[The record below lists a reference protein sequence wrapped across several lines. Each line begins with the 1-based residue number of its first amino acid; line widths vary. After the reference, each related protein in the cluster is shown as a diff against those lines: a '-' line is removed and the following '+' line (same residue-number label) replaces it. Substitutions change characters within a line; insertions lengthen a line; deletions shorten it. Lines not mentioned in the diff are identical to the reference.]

1 MIITL
6 KNIRTFYRPGCRID
20 CPMGLEDFSNDR
32 SEKPYADGKANSV
45 KYRPEID
52 GLRAVAVVPVILF
65 HAGVP
70 AFSGGYIGVDI
81 FFVISGYLITSILIG
96 DIRSQQFS
104 ILSFYE
110 RRIKRILPAL
120 CVVMLATLLPA
131 YLLLLPTELEA
142 YGRSLIA
149 VPLFASNVLFWSER
163 GYFGASVDLKPLVH
177 TWSLAV
183 EEQFYIFFPPLLAF
197 LANRSKKFSGAVLG
211 FIFIISLTASW
222 YLTRL
227 HFETAFYLPFTRIWE
242 LMVGSACAHALAH
255 PTFAVRRPGWPL
267 ALAGTALIGYSIF
280 NFDNATVFPGVIAA
294 LPVGGTAMVILAR
307 PAGNPLVR
315 LLASRPLVGIG
326 LISYSLYLWHQPV
339 FAFLRHL
346 GHHEPAALSGSV
358 PLIVVLSY
366 LTYRLVESPVR
377 RNPQLTRR
385 KVFASAGL
393 VGGLF
398 VACGAAMHLTQGFVN
413 RYPAADVRIM
423 TQFEQVS
430 AYSEAAYNAAQF
442 RPFDTSGRRKVVI
455 AGDSHARDFYNM
467 VRESGLEQHYQ
478 FSTKRINAECGNLM
492 VEQDLSAFIPPLR
505 EERCR
510 VMGRLDHPK
519 LQALLREADEVWLT
533 ARWFEWVIDYLPETI
548 ANLEKTYR
556 VKVRVFGPKHFGNID
571 LKGALAIPASQRTA
585 HTQAADPY
593 FVEMNERL
601 RSKVSPTHLTEL
613 LDPFCQGHHDT
624 CRLFTDEGLIVTI
637 DGGHISEAGA
647 KFLAPTLRRLIE
659 SAP

>member
-1 MIITL
+1 M
-6 KNIRTFYRPGCRID
+6 
-20 CPMGLEDFSNDR
+20 
-32 SEKPYADGKANSV
+32 
-45 KYRPEID
+45 KYRPEVD

-65 HAGVP
+65 HAGIP

-81 FFVISGYLITSILIG
+81 FFVISGYLITSILLA
-96 DIRSQQFS
+96 DIRNQQFS
-104 ILSFYE
+104 ILRFYE

-120 CVVMLATLLPA
+120 CVVMFATLLPA

-149 VPLFASNVLFWSER
+149 VPLFVSNALFWSER
-163 GYFGASVDLKPLVH
+163 GYFGAAVDLKPLVH

-197 LANRSKKFSGAVLG
+197 LASRSKKFSGGVLG
-211 FIFIISLTASW
+211 LVFVISLMASW
-222 YLTRL
+222 YLTKL

-242 LMVGSACAHALAH
+242 LMVGSACAYVLARPATAWH
-255 PTFAVRRPGWPL
+255 RPGWPL
-267 ALAGTALIGYSIF
+267 ALAGLALIGFSVF
-280 NFDNATVFPGVIAA
+280 HFDNTTVFPGVMAA
-294 LPVGGTAMVILAR
+294 IPVCGTAMVILAR
-307 PAGNPLVR
+307 PTENPLAH

-346 GHHEPAALSGSV
+346 GHDEPAALSGSL
-358 PLIVVLSY
+358 PLIVALSY
-366 LTYRLVESPVR
+366 LTYRFVESPVR
-377 RNPQLTRR
+377 RNPHLTRR
-385 KVFASAGL
+385 QIFVAAG
-393 VGGLF
+393 VAGALF
-398 VACGAAMHLTQGFVN
+398 VACGAAMHLTRGFVN
-413 RYPAADVRIM
+413 RYPEADIKIM
-423 TQFEQVS
+423 KQFEQAP
-430 AYSEAAYNAAQF
+430 AYSEEAYNAAQF

-613 LDPFCQGHHDT
+613 LDPFCQGHHDA